1 MPRASREQMA
11 IHRQAIEDTASRLF
25 RERGFNN
32 VSIQDIMKAVGLTHG
47 GFYNH
52 FESKD
57 ELVAIAYK
65 NAFDKSQERWQ
76 QRIASRSPQQNELSA
91 ILEPYFT
98 DQWLRSIGDAC
109 PLTAL
114 SVDIARTNAG
124 AEQQAAQHNYKT
136 GLKGLLA
143 ILQDAIAKK
152 QQGQSGNTAPITD
165 TAPITHDSSQQ
176 KAMIMLANM
185 SGALI
190 LARALQDDP
199 LAKEMLD
206 IVKQHLLDDF

>member
-32 VSIQDIMKAVGLTHG
+32 VSILDIMKAVGLTHG

-114 SVDIARTNAG
+114 SVDIARTSAE
-124 AEQQAAQHNYKT
+124 AEQQAAQHNYKQ
-136 GLKGLLA
+136 GLKGLMA

-152 QQGQSGNTAPITD
+152 QQAQTGQAANTSD
-165 TAPITHDSSQQ
+165 ESSRQ

-190 LARALQDDP
+190 LARALHDDP

-206 IVKQHLLDDF
+206 TVKQHLLDDF

>member
-25 RERGFNN
+25 REHGFNN

-57 ELVAIAYK
+57 ELVALAYK
-65 NAFDKSQERWQ
+65 NAFDKSRERWQ
-76 QRIASRSPQQNELSA
+76 QRIAQCSPQQNELSA

-98 DQWLRSIGDAC
+98 PQWLRSIGDAC

-114 SVDIARTNAG
+114 SVDIARTTAE
-124 AEQQAAQHNYKT
+124 AEQKPARQNYND
-136 GLKGLLA
+136 GLKGLMA
-143 ILQDAIAKK
+143 ILQDAISKK
-152 QQGQSGNTAPITD
+152 QASQTGQAPT
-165 TAPITHDSSQQ
+165 PEDSRQ

-190 LARALQDDP
+190 LARAMHDDP
-199 LAKEMLD
+199 LAREMLD
-206 IVKQHLLDDF
+206 TVKQHLLDDF

>member
-11 IHRQAIEDTASRLF
+11 LHRQAIEDTASRLF

-76 QRIASRSPQQNELSA
+76 QRIAERSPAKNELAA
-91 ILEPYFT
+91 ILDPYFT

-114 SVDIARTNAG
+114 SVDIARTTSE
-124 AEQQAAQHNYKT
+124 AEQQPARHNYNQ
-136 GLKGLLA
+136 GLKGLMA
-143 ILQDAIAKK
+143 ILQDAIAK
-152 QQGQSGNTAPITD
+152 QHASQTEHAAAPD
-165 TAPITHDSSQQ
+165 DSRQ

-190 LARALQDDP
+190 LARALHDDP

-206 IVKQHLLDDF
+206 TVKQHLLHDF

>member
-76 QRIASRSPQQNELSA
+76 QRIAARSPKQDELSA

-98 DQWLRSIGDAC
+98 EQWLRSIGDAC

-114 SVDIARTNAG
+114 SVDIARTTTE
-124 AEQQAAQHNYKT
+124 AEQKPARQNYNE
-136 GLKGLLA
+136 GLKGLMS
-143 ILQDAIAKK
+143 ILQDAIAK
-152 QQGQSGNTAPITD
+152 QHASQASHPAQPD
-165 TAPITHDSSQQ
+165 DSRQ
-176 KAMIMLANM
+176 KALIMLANM

-190 LARALQDDP
+190 LARALHDDP

-206 IVKQHLLDDF
+206 TVKQHLLHDF

>member
-65 NAFDKSQERWQ
+65 NAFDKSRERWQ
-76 QRIASRSPQQNELSA
+76 QRIAQRSPAQDELAA
-91 ILEPYFT
+91 ILDPYFT

-114 SVDIARTNAG
+114 SVDIARTA
-124 AEQQAAQHNYKT
+124 AEVEQQPARHNYND
-136 GLKGLLA
+136 GLKGLMA
-143 ILQDAIAKK
+143 ILQGAIAKK
-152 QQGQSGNTAPITD
+152 HASQTGQPITAD
-165 TAPITHDSSQQ
+165 DSRQ
-176 KAMIMLANM
+176 KALIMLANM

-190 LARALQDDP
+190 LARALHDDP

-206 IVKQHLLDDF
+206 TVKQHLLDDF